1 MFLKTSGLSA
11 AFALV
16 LLAAGGASAQ
26 DAMGAM
32 APMMSDDDLSKC
44 VEQAKAITFPD
55 VAMVAEHAC
64 HNIHNGHD
72 AMGGEAM
79 GGDALGG
86 DAMMGGDAMAPK
98 Q

>member
-32 APMMSDDDLSKC
+32 TPMMSDDDLSNC

-55 VAMVAEHAC
+55 VAMVAEQAC

-79 GGDALGG
+79 GGN
-86 DAMMGGDAMAPK
+86 AMMGGDAMAPK